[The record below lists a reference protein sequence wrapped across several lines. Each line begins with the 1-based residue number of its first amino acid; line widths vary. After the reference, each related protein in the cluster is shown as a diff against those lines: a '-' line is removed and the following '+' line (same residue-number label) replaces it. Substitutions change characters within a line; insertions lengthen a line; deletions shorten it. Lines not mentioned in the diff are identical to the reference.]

1 MSGLGRTFKPGP
13 FYLGK
18 AGSLFINII
27 ALTYV
32 LFITAVFIMPTAF
45 PVTSTSLNW
54 APVAVGIVL
63 VWTFGYWLLPV
74 WGARHWFCGPPVAME
89 IASLKAGQHTPT
101 GPASV
106 KAQQ

>member
-1 MSGLGRTFKPGP
+1 MVSISALVAFNLAGFCRTFKPGP

-18 AGSLFINII
+18 TASLIVNTI

-63 VWTFGYWLLPV
+63 IWTFGYWLLPF
-74 WGARHWFCGPPVAME
+74 WGARHWFKGPPAALE
-89 IASLKAGQHTPT
+89 LASMKP
-101 GPASV
+101 
-106 KAQQ
+106 